1 MKASPSPRFIHAL
14 QVGSLLGL
22 GVFLWG
28 ASLLPIHHPALVCE
42 CTALVSS
49 AEHLRLTELS
59 GRSRGTSTSI
69 DWLVCEQ
76 ISGDF
81 RREGERSL
89 EGEVAAGKVRL
100 RLGLLRRATPMELEQ
115 ELKELIADS
124 RGDAPEFTP
133 TDRSVARAKWRLQVA
148 EHAMSRFRL
157 DCSRNGVEFSEGGA
171 SSPFRLASRSS
182 ASPDAEQSKMFE
194 SLCRD
199 IEESKRSLELASSES
214 LVADGRSQE
223 IFTVTGTPRFRVR
236 GGEFYRSRASVVL
249 LFAIGSIFAVS
260 AGRNRRSVR
269 KPIVSENAIR
279 EAWMRMLARERLP
292 YLGVLAT
299 ETAEIPGEA
308 STDENRTSGDSTSGS
323 RVRIRAIQ
331 RLSVFS
337 RWTDRILVA
346 WLACFALRY
355 VLDPLWRELLFQAP
369 LSAFSCVLFG
379 I

>member
-28 ASLLPIHHPALVCE
+28 ASLLSIHHPALVCE

-49 AEHLRLTELS
+49 AEHLRLSELS

-81 RREGERSL
+81 CPEGERSF
-89 EGEVAAGKVRL
+89 EGEVAAHKVRL
-100 RLGLLRRATPMELEQ
+100 RLGLRRRATPLELEQ
-115 ELKELIADS
+115 ELHELIASS
-124 RGDAPEFTP
+124 RGVAPEFTP
-133 TDRSVARAKWRLQVA
+133 SDRSIARAKWRLQVA
-148 EHAMSRFRL
+148 EHAVNRFCL
-157 DCSRNGVEFSEGGA
+157 DCSRNGVKFSEGVT

-182 ASPDAEQSKMFE
+182 GSPDSGEANMYE
-194 SLCRD
+194 SLCNEV
-199 IEESKRSLELASSES
+199 EEAKRSLEAAESES
-214 LVADGRSQE
+214 LVGDGKPRGV
-223 IFTVTGTPRFRVR
+223 FTITGTPRLCVR
-236 GGEFYRSRASVVL
+236 GGEFHRSRASVVF
-249 LFAIGSIFAVS
+249 LFAIGAILAVS
-260 AGRNRRSVR
+260 TGRNRRLVR
-269 KPIVSENAIR
+269 KPVVSENALR
-279 EAWMRMLARERLP
+279 EAWMRMLARERVP

-299 ETAEIPGEA
+299 EAVDIPTQA
-308 STDENRTSGDSTSGS
+308 STTENAPDEDATSGS

-331 RLSVFS
+331 RLSMLS
-337 RWTDRILVA
+337 RWSDRILIA

-355 VLDPLWRELLFQAP
+355 LLDPLWRELLFQAP
-369 LSAFSCVLFG
+369 LSAFSSVLFG